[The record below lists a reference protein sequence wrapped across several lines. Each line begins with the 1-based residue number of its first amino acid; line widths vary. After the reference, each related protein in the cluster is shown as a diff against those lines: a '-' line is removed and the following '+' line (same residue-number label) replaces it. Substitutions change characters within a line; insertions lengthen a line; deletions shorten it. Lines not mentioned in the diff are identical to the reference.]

1 MQFMGIWSLRKTVLA
16 LALAA
21 VWGPGFAQEMPAQQE
36 VITIFGAGQTRQVQ
50 NITREDLVNALPGT
64 SPLKILQK
72 LPGVSFQSADVFG
85 AYEWSTRIGVR
96 GFSQGQLGFTLDGI
110 PLGNMSYGN
119 NNGLHI
125 SRAITPEN
133 IRRVDLSQGAGAVGT
148 ASTSNLGGT
157 IQFLSSDPL
166 AEMGASASQT
176 LGSNNTQ
183 RSFVRLDSGALAN
196 GATLYASALR
206 QHAEKWKGE
215 GPQDLTQFN
224 SKVVQQFGRHRL
236 SAFYNYS
243 DRSENDYQDMSLDSR
258 QRLGWDWDNY
268 APDWQRALDA
278 ARGNFRGGVTNLDDA
293 YFTARGL
300 RKDHLAG
307 ATLELESDD
316 AAWRMRSTAY
326 YHHNEGQGHWYT
338 PYVPSSATMPISIR
352 TTEYGVR
359 RSGVVSDATWAGL
372 GHTVNAGVWFERN
385 THIMARNFYAVNG
398 PEDTN
403 RFLTNPFST
412 GFLQEF
418 KVRTAQFHLQDTFT
432 LFDDKLT
439 VNAGLKH
446 PVVTIDTTSINASRA
461 AGTLKADKGLLPQL
475 GVNFQLTP
483 TDEVFAS
490 VSRNLR
496 AFEAGV
502 YGQFSQSQAA
512 FDASGARLRPET
524 SVSTDIGLRFRRG
537 ALAGSV
543 ALYNADFRDRLLSV
557 ATCSG
562 VVGCPNTI
570 VNVGR
575 VATRGVES
583 VASLRLERAWTW
595 FNSVTLNQSTYRSDY
610 MDNGKLVPVSGKH
623 VVDAPAVQFN
633 SELAFDNKRWFAKL
647 GGKYTSERYYTF
659 TNDGK
664 VPGYALFD
672 ASIGQHFK
680 GLTLQLH
687 ANNLFNKR
695 YFGTIGSNQFVA
707 SDPKGM
713 FATMLTGAPREFFI
727 TLSGKLP

>member
-1 MQFMGIWSLRKTVLA
+1 METLVKHKAALA

-21 VWGPGFAQEMPAQQE
+21 AWAPGVAQEVPPPQEE

-64 SPLKILQK
+64 SPLKTLQK

-133 IRRVDLSQGAGAVGT
+133 IRRVDLSQGAGSVGT

-157 IQFLSSDPL
+157 VQFISSDPL
-166 AEMGASASQT
+166 AAMGASASQT
-176 LGSNNTQ
+176 LGSNRTQ
-183 RSFVRLDSGALAN
+183 RTFVRLDTGALA
-196 GATLYASALR
+196 GGTTMYASALR
-206 QHAEKWKGE
+206 QHADKWKGE
-215 GPQDLTQFN
+215 GPQDLTQLN
-224 SKVVQQFGRHRL
+224 SKLVQPFGRHRL

-243 DRSENDYQDMSLDSR
+243 DRSENDYQDLSLDMQR
-258 QRLGWDWDNY
+258 RLGWEWDNY
-268 APDWQRALDA
+268 APDFQRSLDA
-278 ARGNFRGGVTNLDDA
+278 ARGIFRGGVNNLDDA
-293 YFTARGL
+293 YFSARGL

-316 AAWRMRSTAY
+316 AAWRLRSTAY
-326 YHHNEGQGHWYT
+326 HHRNDGQGHWYT
-338 PYVPSSATMPISIR
+338 PYVATSATMPISIR
-352 TTEYGVR
+352 TTEYAVR
-359 RSGVVSDATWAGL
+359 RSGLLSDISWAGNN
-372 GHTVNAGVWFERN
+372 HTVNAGLWFEHN
-385 THIMARNFYAVNG
+385 THTLTRNFYAVTG

-412 GFLQEF
+412 GFLQQF
-418 KVRTAQFHLQDTFT
+418 KVRTAQFHVQDTVT

-439 VNAGLKH
+439 INAGLKH
-446 PVVTIDTTSINASRA
+446 PVVTIDTSSINAARA

-502 YGQFSQSQAA
+502 YGQFSQSQQA

-557 ATCSG
+557 ASCAG
-562 VVGCPNTI
+562 VVGCPNTV

-575 VATRGVES
+575 VATRGIES
-583 VASLRLERAWTW
+583 AASLRLERTWTW
-595 FNSVTLNQSTYRSDY
+595 FNSVTLNRSTYRSDY
-610 MDNGKLVPVSGKH
+610 LDKGVLVPVSGKQ
-623 VVDAPAVQFN
+623 VVDAPKVQFH
-633 SELAFDNKRWFAKL
+633 SELAFDDKRWFAKL

-659 TNDGK
+659 INDGK
-664 VPGYALFD
+664 VPGYAVFE
-672 ASIGQHFK
+672 ASAGRHFN
-680 GLTLQLH
+680 GLTLQVH
-687 ANNLFNKR
+687 ANNLFNKH

-707 SDPKGM
+707 SDPGGL
-713 FATMLTGAPREFFI
+713 FPTMLTGAPRELFI